1 MIIQLKRYGNKLVL
15 HYIRTADIQI
25 RKMLADPHHNFKEF
39 IVHFILIF
47 RKEICQKKRNRR
59 EGTEQR
65 EKKGGTEQKEQVRR
79 NRTEGT

>member
-59 EGTEQR
+59 EASTVNLTMR
-65 EKKGGTEQKEQVRR
+65 PHMQVSDCP
-79 NRTEGT
+79 

>member
-39 IVHFILIF
+39 IVHFI
-47 RKEICQKKRNRR
+47 
-59 EGTEQR
+59 
-65 EKKGGTEQKEQVRR
+65 
-79 NRTEGT
+79 